1 MNQLLPCPH
10 CSRHHRVCE
19 HVCPFCGGPLPACQA
34 APPAHARGRL
44 NRATLFAAGAA
55 LLGGANCDNRSTSVH
70 YGLPG
75 IVTNP
80 DGSGDTSNAPDA
92 TGDGSMRVSI
102 VTHYGLPG
110 MPFPADDSA
119 DASDGGDAEI
129 RDASGTE
136 DGKAAQD
143 ATDATDGGAE
153 GT

>member
-19 HVCPFCGGPLPACQA
+19 PVCPFCGGALPACTA
-34 APPAHARGRL
+34 APSAQARGRL

-55 LLGGANCDNRSTSVH
+55 LLGGASCDNRSTSVH

-80 DGSGDTSNAPDA
+80 DATSDA
-92 TGDGSMRVSI
+92 SMNVSI
-102 VTHYGLPG
+102 VSHYGLPA
-110 MPFPADDSA
+110 MPIRA
-119 DASDGGDAEI
+119 DAGADARDGGDDET
-129 RDASGTE
+129 RDGDGIE

-143 ATDATDGGAE
+143 ATDAKDGGA
-153 GT
+153 GGS